1 MSEKMKENE
10 TKDNYGLKNR
20 NAEGRRKIKDMQ
32 NENDSLERSEAL
44 ASEIASSGSGILTSL
59 N

>member
-1 MSEKMKENE
+1 MKENE
-10 TKDNYGLKNR
+10 TQDNYGLKNR

-32 NENDSLERSEAL
+32 NENDSLEKSEAL